1 MKLRHSLLVAGL
13 VLGVLMFI
21 AGPVFAELNVNDRV
35 ACRWKNGSTWY
46 PGVIVEKTGRQV
58 FIHYDDG
65 DKEHT
70 TVDKCQKRD
79 GASSLEYEV
88 GELVKIKWKGSWWDG
103 SIIDV
108 NKNKRT
114 YKIHYDGYSNSWDEW
129 VKTDRLQKKR

>member
-1 MKLRHSLLVAGL
+1 MRFRYSLLSAGL

-21 AGPVFAELNVNDRV
+21 AGPVFADLNVNDRV
-35 ACRWKNGSTWY
+35 VCRWKNGSTWY

-70 TVDKCQKRD
+70 TVDKCLKRD
-79 GASSLEYEV
+79 GASSQEYEV
-88 GELVKIKWKGSWWDG
+88 GELVRIKWKGSWWDG
-103 SIIDV
+103 SIIAV
-108 NKNKRT
+108 NKNKKT

-129 VKTDRLQKKR
+129 VGTDRLQKKQ